1 MEELIFS
8 SVSTNVAVPIFRV
21 SESGRYELELHR
33 SGSVHS
39 VGEESPDG
47 QRSFSTHSVLHL
59 SCPTHSEIYRRVPG
73 FTLKIATIM
82 FVEPLGNF
90 HFFAPRYA
98 EFRFL
103 ILIDKSKI
111 LSTVLTCG

>member
-21 SESGRYELELHR
+21 SESVHFQTELHR

-39 VGEESPDG
+39 VGEESPVR
-47 QRSFSTHSVLHL
+47 QRSFSTQLVLHL
-59 SCPTHSEIYRRVPG
+59 SCPAHSEIYGRVPG
-73 FTLKIATIM
+73 FTLKIAAVM

-90 HFFAPRYA
+90 QFFTRRYA

-103 ILIDKSKI
+103 SLINKNKI
-111 LSTVLTCG
+111 LSTELTCG